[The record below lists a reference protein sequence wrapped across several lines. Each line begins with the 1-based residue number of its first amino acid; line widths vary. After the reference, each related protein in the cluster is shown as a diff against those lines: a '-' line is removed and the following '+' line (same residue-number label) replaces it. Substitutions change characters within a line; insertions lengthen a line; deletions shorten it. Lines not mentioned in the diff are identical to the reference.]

1 MLQFQSLEEHVSELS
16 AYYKNEA
23 LLWLRGIVT
32 NLLLRRHGFALG
44 LLNLGFVAYKLAI
57 GQFLLGVLR
66 FSPDIVFPPSLY
78 MYVYIIWE

>member
-1 MLQFQSLEEHVSELS
+1 MLQFQSLEEHVSEFS

-23 LLWLRGIVT
+23 VPLLRRIVT

-44 LLNLGFVAYKLAI
+44 LLNLGFVAYKLAM

-66 FSPDIVFPPSLY
+66 FSLDIVFPPSLY
-78 MYVYIIWE
+78 MYILSGNK